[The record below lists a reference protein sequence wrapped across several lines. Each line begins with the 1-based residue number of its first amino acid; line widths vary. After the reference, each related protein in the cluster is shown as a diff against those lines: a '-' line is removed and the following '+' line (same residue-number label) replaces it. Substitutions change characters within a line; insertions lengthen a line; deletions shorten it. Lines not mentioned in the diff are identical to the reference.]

1 MTSLIA
7 GSVTSSELWHRRFG
21 HINYNDLRVMR
32 DEAVEVEANI
42 FDEDHNTYLSEKDDP
57 EFVPQHVNS
66 YDRPDGQT
74 RRSERVKKPKSYE
87 DYVTFQCQQ
96 SINLDEVPIDA
107 ADALSTPDADRWRRA
122 MEEEMMSFSEN
133 ETWELV
139 DAPTSGTVVQ
149 CKWFSDTP
157 ISEYPKTSQYTT
169 MSRFTIRKTTKG
181 AISED
186 VIQEAVTLANEGS
199 YSWELYGQFLRRT
212 AGGEV
217 AAAADSP
224 PKITSAEEAAM
235 VTDMTVNPKGAMKQL
250 GENLQKKRF
259 PDQKVNWSPKEDCEG
274 LERPVCGR

>member
-7 GSVTSSELWHRRFG
+7 GPVTSSELWHRRFG

-32 DEAVEVEANI
+32 DEAVEVGAQNEETQIFDDIVEANI

-149 CKWFSDTP
+149 CKWGRNL
-157 ISEYPKTSQYTT
+157 K
-169 MSRFTIRKTTKG
+169 
-181 AISED
+181 
-186 VIQEAVTLANEGS
+186 
-199 YSWELYGQFLRRT
+199 
-212 AGGEV
+212 
-217 AAAADSP
+217 AAS
-224 PKITSAEEAAM
+224 
-235 VTDMTVNPKGAMKQL
+235 
-250 GENLQKKRF
+250 
-259 PDQKVNWSPKEDCEG
+259 
-274 LERPVCGR
+274 

>member
-1 MTSLIA
+1 MLVQAQSAVAQCAVRLRA
-7 GSVTSSELWHRRFG
+7 YDVTTEYFL
-21 HINYNDLRVMR
+21 D
-32 DEAVEVEANI
+32 
-42 FDEDHNTYLSEKDDP
+42 EKDDP

-149 CKWFSDTP
+149 CKWT
-157 ISEYPKTSQYTT
+157 
-169 MSRFTIRKTTKG
+169 
-181 AISED
+181 
-186 VIQEAVTLANEGS
+186 V
-199 YSWELYGQFLRRT
+199 
-212 AGGEV
+212 
-217 AAAADSP
+217 DS
-224 PKITSAEEAAM
+224 
-235 VTDMTVNPKGAMKQL
+235 NPKLFLPHLPNACVRWTPYVI
-250 GENLQKKRF
+250 N
-259 PDQKVNWSPKEDCEG
+259 S
-274 LERPVCGR
+274 